1 MGRLV
6 CEGMRTPHDTG
17 RAPGYFAAISRAKY
31 VRLTTFRRDGT
42 PVPTAVH
49 IVVDGDTA
57 FFRTWNTTGKA
68 KRIRH
73 TPAVL
78 VAPSTMRG
86 HPRGPAIRAQ
96 AQLLDGEASHQAARL
111 LAAKH
116 PILHGR
122 LIPWFHRRRGWIT
135 QQYELVAPDSA
146 RGC

>member
-68 KRIRH
+68 KRLRH

-86 HPRGPAIRAQ
+86 HPHGPAIRAQ
-96 AQLLDGEASHQAARL
+96 
-111 LAAKH
+111 
-116 PILHGR
+116 
-122 LIPWFHRRRGWIT
+122 
-135 QQYELVAPDSA
+135 Y
-146 RGC
+146 

>member
-1 MGRLV
+1 MGCLV

-17 RAPGYFAAISRAKY
+17 RAPGYFAPISRAKY

-57 FFRTWNTTGKA
+57 LFRTWNTTGKA
-68 KRIRH
+68 KRLRH

-86 HPRGPAIRAQ
+86 RPRGPAIRAQ
-96 AQLLDGEASHQAARL
+96 
-111 LAAKH
+111 
-116 PILHGR
+116 
-122 LIPWFHRRRGWIT
+122 
-135 QQYELVAPDSA
+135 Y
-146 RGC
+146 